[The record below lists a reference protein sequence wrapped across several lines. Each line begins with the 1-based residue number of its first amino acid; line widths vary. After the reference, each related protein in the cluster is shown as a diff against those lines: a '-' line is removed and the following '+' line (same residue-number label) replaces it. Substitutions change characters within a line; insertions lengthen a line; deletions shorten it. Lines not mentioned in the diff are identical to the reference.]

1 MSAPE
6 LDQLARA
13 MKDHEKRLNRVEAFI
28 EKHGAALDAQF
39 ELDRL
44 KGNLF
49 EALSTGDWNKLRS
62 SKPLFEEQT
71 DVSQFCPCG
80 KDRLLCRAPE
90 CPSHKRP
97 TAAAPQELPTT
108 ELCRCGEL
116 HRHCEAPQCASHKP
130 DPMGR

>member
-1 MSAPE
+1 MDI
-6 LDQLARA
+6 DQLARA

-62 SKPLFEEQT
+62 DKP
-71 DVSQFCPCG
+71 QFCECG
-80 KDRLLCRAPE
+80 RDVCRAPD
-90 CPSHKRP
+90 CP
-97 TAAAPQELPTT
+97 
-108 ELCRCGEL
+108 
-116 HRHCEAPQCASHKP
+116 SHKP
-130 DPMGR
+130 DPLAR